1 MLTFA
6 RALIGDNTLTQF
18 FKEIWKREFWIEVT
32 KIAIGTAL
40 GGSAAIVI
48 VILGI
53 MFVSYFLGAFVD

>member
-1 MLTFA
+1 MK
-6 RALIGDNTLTQF
+6 QF
-18 FKEIWKREFWIEVT
+18 IREIWKREFWIEVA
-32 KIAIGTAL
+32 KIAIGTAI